1 MLTTFDRQANLV
13 VAQSQAVGSA
23 EPWLKVI
30 GSQHLVDWLI
40 AEEVSLAFQLMR
52 PLPPNGNSESPF

>member
-1 MLTTFDRQANLV
+1 MQTVPDSQANIDL
-13 VAQSQAVGSA
+13 ARSQAGGSA